1 MEISFR
7 VVDSAKDLLGNTRD
21 PVAAW
26 EALEKRFGARQE
38 GMSLI
43 AKLQLA
49 DWDRQGAISTHRDY
63 MVDLRTQLEDTG
75 MTLADQ
81 AFYSCFAESLPESL
95 DLFITL
101 YEDSTYNV
109 DCLCNKFA
117 KYGMRKNVR
126 ASKTAKPQ
134 SVSDG
139 SVALFS
145 QQQEKRRE
153 TDLSDVT
160 CYGCGKKG
168 HLKCRCPEP
177 SEQEPEGAE
186 SVEDTPST
194 SKADTSQG
202 EGASTKKPL
211 SGTLYTAMAH
221 TGMCADDELTA
232 KYYVDSGASEHLIPS
247 KVYLRSYREFDRPV
261 ETYDRSLFTALDI
274 YGLQHPSTVRNAR
287 SIWKTCTT
295 HLEFTYGCCRWEAR
309 GPGVGLPSS
318 HGTSDHNGYL
328 FADIVKAKKV
338 HPVELQSVASGTGL
352 AGWTTDSGE
361 GESTYQELLERLGKV
376 AVRDCNGVR
385 G

>member
-1 MEISFR
+1 LDFANINHKKLVKPALPTYSPSALVPVHSPKLLNAQPNRVDPANPTATEIQELADWEVRKTSVFMEISFR

-38 GMSLI
+38 GMQSSLI

-49 DWDRQGAISTHRDY
+49 DWDGQGAISTHRDY

-81 AFYSCFAESLPESL
+81 AFYSYFAESLPESL

-117 KYGMRKNVR
+117 KYEMRKKVR

-153 TDLSDVT
+153 TDLSNVT

-168 HLKCRCPEP
+168 HSKRRCPEP

-186 SVEDTPST
+186 SVQDTPST

-202 EGASTKKPL
+202 E
-211 SGTLYTAMAH
+211 
-221 TGMCADDELTA
+221 
-232 KYYVDSGASEHLIPS
+232 
-247 KVYLRSYREFDRPV
+247 
-261 ETYDRSLFTALDI
+261 
-274 YGLQHPSTVRNAR
+274 
-287 SIWKTCTT
+287 
-295 HLEFTYGCCRWEAR
+295 
-309 GPGVGLPSS
+309 
-318 HGTSDHNGYL
+318 
-328 FADIVKAKKV
+328 
-338 HPVELQSVASGTGL
+338 
-352 AGWTTDSGE
+352 
-361 GESTYQELLERLGKV
+361 ERL
-376 AVRDCNGVR
+376 RRSHC
-385 G
+385 